1 MVIVDTETS
10 GISPEKCS
18 LLSVGAVDF
27 DNPKNRFYEECR
39 IWNGAHIEKE
49 ALKVNGFTLEEIQPQ
64 HQKSNGLALPSST
77 SQRELRGKSPV
88 LPLCPTVPRTQSA
101 VVSGFGHALGLGL
114 VRGLSSATRS
124 KTSRAEDKK
133 SDREVVV
140 DFLAW
145 LQPIEE
151 KTLAGQNPS
160 FDRDFLQTTAYRYH
174 INWPLAHRTIDLHT
188 VAYSHMLGRGIA
200 PPKKNQHSDLGL
212 KDILKYVGVNFT
224 REKHNALEDALLEA
238 EALSRLIYG
247 RPLLS
252 KFSDHPIPKNFS
264 AIK

>member
-1 MVIVDTETS
+1 MIIVDTETS
-10 GISPEKCS
+10 GISPGKCS

-27 DNPKNRFYEECR
+27 ANPKNIFYEECR

-49 ALKVNGFTLEEIQPQ
+49 ALQ
-64 HQKSNGLALPSST
+64 
-77 SQRELRGKSPV
+77 
-88 LPLCPTVPRTQSA
+88 
-101 VVSGFGHALGLGL
+101 VSGFTHEQI
-114 VRGLSSATRS
+114 TDP
-124 KTSRAEDKK
+124 KKK

-212 KDILKYVGVNFT
+212 EDILKYVGVNFT

-247 RPLLS
+247 RSLLS